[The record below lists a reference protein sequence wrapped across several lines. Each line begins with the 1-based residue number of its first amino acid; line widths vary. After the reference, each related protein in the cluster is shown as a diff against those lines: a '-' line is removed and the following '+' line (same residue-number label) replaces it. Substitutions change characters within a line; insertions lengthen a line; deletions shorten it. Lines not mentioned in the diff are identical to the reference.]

1 MWYNVG
7 MFLEILLKIL
17 SIFLLTG
24 IGYAAYKIRLVPQD
38 ALRTLNAYVLNI
50 AVPCLVLQSM
60 QRNEINDR
68 VFNDIV
74 WSLAAFAIVTLVLSG
89 IAILVLRSIKS
100 IPEEDK
106 GIYEMQI
113 AFTNCGFMGY
123 PLTTVLF
130 GKYALFLA
138 IIMNIV
144 FTTAVYSVG
153 VVMLLHKKGEKLF
166 TMKLMVRMLSLPFV
180 ASIAGLIIFITG
192 FHFPLFIDDTLSLV
206 AATVSPVAM
215 FIVGINLSNSK
226 IREIMSP
233 RNLVLCAVSLIAVP
247 ALTLGIDLLL
257 PVSNLVLVIHVFL
270 MAMPSAAITTV
281 LCHRYNKN
289 AKLAAEGVAS
299 TTFFS
304 LGTLALWTFFLTEL
318 FL

>member
-1 MWYNVG
+1 MCYNVV

-17 SIFLLTG
+17 SIFMLTG
-24 IGYAAYKIRLVPQD
+24 IGYAAYKVRLVPQD

-60 QRNEINDR
+60 QRSEINDR
-68 VFNDIV
+68 IFNDIV
-74 WSLAAFAIVTLVLSG
+74 WSLAAFAIVTLLLAG
-89 IAILVLRSIKS
+89 IGSLVMRRISS

-106 GIYEMQI
+106 GIYKMQL

-123 PLTTVLF
+123 PLTNVLF
-130 GKYALFLA
+130 GRYGLFLA

-153 VVMLLHKKGEKLF
+153 VMMLLHKRGEKLF

-180 ASIAGLIIFITG
+180 ASITGLIIFITG
-192 FHFPLFIDDTLSLV
+192 FHFPGFIDDTLSLV

-226 IREIMSP
+226 IKEIFTP
-233 RNLVLCAVSLIAVP
+233 RNLILCAVSLFVVP

-257 PVSNLVLVIHVFL
+257 PLSNFVMVIHVFL

-304 LGTLALWTFFLTEL
+304 LGTLALWTFFLTKM

>member
-1 MWYNVG
+1 

-17 SIFLLTG
+17 SIFMLTG
-24 IGYAAYKIRLVPQD
+24 IGYAAYKVRLVPQD
-38 ALRTLNAYVLNI
+38 ALRSLNAYVLNI

-60 QRNEINDR
+60 QCSEINDR
-68 VFNDIV
+68 IFNDIV
-74 WSLAAFAIVTLVLSG
+74 WSLAAFAIVTLLLAG
-89 IAILVLRSIKS
+89 IGSLVMRRISS

-106 GIYEMQI
+106 GIYKMQL

-123 PLTTVLF
+123 PLTNVLF
-130 GKYALFLA
+130 GKYGLFLA

-153 VVMLLHKKGEKLF
+153 VMMLLHKRGEKLF

-180 ASIAGLIIFITG
+180 ASITGLIIFITG
-192 FHFPLFIDDTLSLV
+192 FHFPGFIDDTLSLV

-226 IREIMSP
+226 IKEIFTP
-233 RNLVLCAVSLIAVP
+233 RNLILCAVSLFVVP

-257 PVSNLVLVIHVFL
+257 PLSNFVMVIHVFL

-304 LGTLALWTFFLTEL
+304 LGTLALWTFFLTKM

>member
-1 MWYNVG
+1 M
-7 MFLEILLKIL
+7 
-17 SIFLLTG
+17 LTG
-24 IGYAAYKIRLVPQD
+24 IGYAAYKVRLVPQD

-60 QRNEINDR
+60 QRSEINDR
-68 VFNDIV
+68 IFNDIV
-74 WSLAAFAIVTLVLSG
+74 WSLAAFAIVTLLLAG
-89 IAILVLRSIKS
+89 IGSLVMRRISS

-106 GIYEMQI
+106 GIYKMQL

-123 PLTTVLF
+123 PLTNVLF
-130 GKYALFLA
+130 GRYGLFLA

-153 VVMLLHKKGEKLF
+153 VMMLLHKRGEKLF

-180 ASIAGLIIFITG
+180 ASITGLIIFITG
-192 FHFPLFIDDTLSLV
+192 FHFPGFIDDTLSLV

-215 FIVGINLSNSK
+215 FIVGINLSNSRIK
-226 IREIMSP
+226 EIFTP
-233 RNLVLCAVSLIAVP
+233 RNLILCAVSLFVVP

-257 PVSNLVLVIHVFL
+257 PLSNFVMVIHVFL

-304 LGTLALWTFFLTEL
+304 LGTLALWTFFLTKM

>member
-1 MWYNVG
+1 M
-7 MFLEILLKIL
+7 
-17 SIFLLTG
+17 LTG
-24 IGYAAYKIRLVPQD
+24 IGYVAFKVRLVPED

-50 AVPCLVLQSM
+50 AVPCMVLQSM
-60 QRNEINDR
+60 QRDELNDQIMD
-68 VFNDIV
+68 DII
-74 WSLAAFAIVTLVLSG
+74 WSLAAFAIVTVLLSIIG
-89 IAILVLRSIKS
+89 FVVLRPVKS

-106 GIYEMQI
+106 GIYKMQL

-130 GKYALFLA
+130 GKYGLFLA
-138 IIMNIV
+138 IIMNII
-144 FTTAVYSVG
+144 FTTGVYSLG

-166 TMKLMVRMLSLPFV
+166 TMKLMVRMLSMPFV

-192 FHFPLFIDDTLSLV
+192 AHFPTFIDDTLTLI

-226 IREIMSP
+226 IKEIMSP
-233 RNLVLCAVSLIAVP
+233 KNLLLCVVSLILVP
-247 ALTLGIDLLL
+247 ALTLGVDLLL
-257 PVSNLVLVIHVFL
+257 PVSNFVMVIHVFL

-304 LGTLALWTFFLTEL
+304 LGTLALWTLFLTKM